1 MKYLINIARDREKIL
16 CSVSGYHVISNIIYE
31 SYRFSSPATRKQHIA
46 AQNECMKHPHKHK
59 KPTDFH
65 SMHYFVFRRGVGVS
79 ACPVPVI
86 ALKREK
92 IKKIKTIGDGKH
104 QVNGF
109 TVSAKQ
115 NMPILPII
123 KKRLFQSIHVRIY
136 SVFVVAS
143 SSTILVNGASLRAHK

>member
-1 MKYLINIARDREKIL
+1 M
-16 CSVSGYHVISNIIYE
+16 
-31 SYRFSSPATRKQHIA
+31 
-46 AQNECMKHPHKHK
+46 
-59 KPTDFH
+59 
-65 SMHYFVFRRGVGVS
+65 S

-86 ALKREK
+86 ALKSEK
-92 IKKIKTIGDGKH
+92 IEKNKNKTCGDGKH

-123 KKRLFQSIHVRIY
+123 KKRLFQSIHVRIF